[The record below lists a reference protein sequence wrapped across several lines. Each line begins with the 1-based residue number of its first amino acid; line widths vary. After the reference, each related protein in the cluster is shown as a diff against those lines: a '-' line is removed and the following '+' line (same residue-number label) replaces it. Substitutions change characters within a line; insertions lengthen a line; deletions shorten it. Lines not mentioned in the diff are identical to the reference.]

1 MLLIT
6 AHNEYC
12 IHLLQNKQNYYCV
25 SVSILNRFMST
36 KLSLNHSQSQP
47 TLARTTANHS
57 QPQLEQQPIVANLSQ
72 NNSQSQPT
80 LARVSS
86 RADRVCQALKQKKT
100 FQVETVTRLSVTQ
113 TKVVHFDREQ
123 LNVQLYHL
131 KPKKT
136 IKNVSKNKYIQIYI
150 DIQR

>member
-36 KLSLNHSQSQP
+36 NLSFNHSQSQP
-47 TLARTTANHS
+47 TLARTTANRS

-72 NNSQSQPT
+72 NHSQLQPTLARTTANRSQPQLEQQPILANLSLNHSQSQPT

-86 RADRVCQALKQKKT
+86 SADRVCQALKQKKNI
-100 FQVETVTRLSVTQ
+100 S
-113 TKVVHFDREQ
+113 
-123 LNVQLYHL
+123 
-131 KPKKT
+131 
-136 IKNVSKNKYIQIYI
+136 SGKYS
-150 DIQR
+150 